1 MMSSIAP
8 MDVPPVISFETT
20 NGHLQISFGW
30 DSETIG
36 LLIDR
41 ADVGVGTLLTHNQA
55 FEIGRALCAISKKR
69 APSV

>member
-8 MDVPPVISFETT
+8 MDVPPVISFETI
-20 NGHLQISFGW
+20 NGRLLISFEG

-41 ADVGVGTLLTHNQA
+41 INMGVGTLLTQNQA
-55 FEIGRALCAISKKR
+55 FEIGSALCAISKKP
-69 APSV
+69 APSA